1 MPTPAHVRIVVLR
14 KWFPPN
20 DPLAAKMARLCIL
33 REDLLIEMD
42 GILAEDV
49 QELDGHSAEFRR
61 MYFLRNLL
69 RTQMELS
76 GAIQVLLGN
85 EHFKNLLERQT
96 DEVKAQFAAAASA
109 IGKAHSTLK
118 AVRNDIAG
126 HVLESAVQAAL
137 EKINS
142 ELPDAFGFLDLGPKG
157 NLTHYKFAGELTAE
171 ILLKDVSAEER
182 RQLSSSKFALLTE
195 LLPTFNLI
203 EHCLL
208 MYVRDRKLLDLR
220 A

>member
-1 MPTPAHVRIVVLR
+1 VPTPAQVRIVVLR

-20 DPLAAKMARLCIL
+20 DPLSAKIARLCIL

-42 GILAEDV
+42 GMLAEDIE
-49 QELDGHSAEFRR
+49 ELDGHSAQFRR
-61 MYFLRNLL
+61 MYFHRNLL

-96 DEVKAQFAAAASA
+96 GEVKAQFAAGASA

-137 EKINS
+137 EKIDS
-142 ELPDAFGFLDLGPKG
+142 ELPDAFGLLDLGPKG

-171 ILLKDVSAEER
+171 ILLKDVSTEER
-182 RQLSSSKFALLTE
+182 KEMSSIKFALLTE

-203 EHCLL
+203 EQCLL
-208 MYVRDRKLLDLR
+208 MYVRDRKLLKLR
-220 A
+220 E

>member
-1 MPTPAHVRIVVLR
+1 MPRVKRFHHLYGQSGRLHPIR
-14 KWFPPN
+14 KRQHRPFLSN
-20 DPLAAKMARLCIL
+20 S
-33 REDLLIEMD
+33 
-42 GILAEDV
+42 ILA
-49 QELDGHSAEFRR
+49 
-61 MYFLRNLL
+61 
-69 RTQMELS
+69 TQLPHYPFS

-85 EHFKNLLERQT
+85 EDFRNLLERQP
-96 DEVKAQFAAAASA
+96 DKVKAQFAAGASI

-137 EKINS
+137 EKIHS
-142 ELPDAFGFLDLGPKG
+142 ELPDAFGFLDVGPKA

-182 RQLSSSKFALLTE
+182 KQISQIASSKFALLTE

-203 EHCLL
+203 EQCLL
-208 MYVRDRKLLDLR
+208 MYVGDRKLLGLCEQ
-220 A
+220 AAP

>member
-1 MPTPAHVRIVVLR
+1 MGAMRAQDI
-14 KWFPPN
+14 K
-20 DPLAAKMARLCIL
+20 
-33 REDLLIEMD
+33 
-42 GILAEDV
+42 
-49 QELDGHSAEFRR
+49 ELDGHSAEFRR
-61 MYFLRNLL
+61 MYFHRNLL

-76 GAIQVLLGN
+76 GAIRVLLGN
-85 EHFKNLLERQT
+85 EHFKKLLERQT
-96 DEVKAQFAAAASA
+96 DKVKAQFAIGASA
-109 IGKAHSTLK
+109 FEKAHSTLK

-137 EKINS
+137 EKIDS
-142 ELPDAFGFLDLGPKG
+142 EVPDAFGFLDVGPKG
-157 NLTHYKFAGELTAE
+157 NLTHYKFVGELTAE

-182 RQLSSSKFALLTE
+182 RQLASSKFALLID

-220 A
+220 E